1 MPERRFPPALFVC
14 MRDKKRIAER
24 FAMRLRAN
32 NTSGFT
38 IVEALLAVIIVS
50 IIAAIIVPKY
60 SATKVTKQKVYA
72 VAHNIAQDLRYA
84 QKMATGS
91 GPTGGNTTN
100 YWFKFYTAGTA
111 TDTFKVFMEGDEANP
126 LRTTTLF
133 GNDIRIFASS
143 TDSYYFNSRGEP
155 YPDSDEYIAVKDA
168 GNNYQ
173 WNVSIIR
180 TTGRISLRQAQ

>member
-1 MPERRFPPALFVC
+1 VSKNLN
-14 MRDKKRIAER
+14 AER
-24 FAMRLRAN
+24 LAMRGRLN
-32 NTSGFT
+32 NRGGFT
-38 IVEALLAVIIVS
+38 IVEALLVVVLIS
-50 IIAAIIVPKY
+50 IIAAIVVPKY

-91 GPTGGNTTN
+91 GPVGGNTTN
-100 YWFKFYTAGTA
+100 YWFKLYTAGTS
-111 TDTFKVFMEGDEANP
+111 TDTFRVFRQGDEANP

-133 GNDIRIFASS
+133 GNDIQILGSS

-155 YPDSDEYIAVKDA
+155 FPNANGYVTVQDA

-173 WNVSIIR
+173 WNVSIIK
-180 TTGRISLRQAQ
+180 TTGRIVLRQVK